1 MATNIIIDCDP
12 GCDDAIA
19 LIAALHHPELN
30 VLGITSIG
38 GNVDPV
44 KTQKNALGI
53 CALVNRTDVP
63 VYAGC
68 DRPLVKRAVLA
79 DDVHGETGVQGLVLP
94 FDRASSAHTDMDAA
108 DFILATTASNKD
120 VTLIVI
126 GPMTNIATAFLRDN
140 SLPARVKQ
148 IVTMGAA
155 FGNPGGNI
163 NDGKAEFNI
172 FCDPHAAKIV
182 YDNFSNITVMP
193 LDVTHR
199 TLQDAAFRGSLM
211 GIGTQG
217 ANVANMLAAYAET
230 YPADDMAARKVS
242 PLHDFHTVAF
252 MVAPTMYRLQAGR
265 VDVTTEGPNEGQTI
279 LREGAATSPHRVA
292 LGVDSAQFFNV
303 LHASMARAIP

>member
-1 MATNIIIDCDP
+1 MASKIIIDTDP

-19 LIAALHHPELN
+19 LIAALRNPEFD

-38 GNVDPV
+38 GNVDPL

-68 DRPLVKRAVLA
+68 DKPLVKRAVLA
-79 DDVHGETGVQGLVLP
+79 DDVHGETGVQGLLLP
-94 FDRASSAHTDMDAA
+94 FDRAAAARTYMDAA
-108 DFILATTASNKD
+108 DFILSATKDHDD

-140 SLPARVKQ
+140 TLPSRVKQ

-163 NDGKAEFNI
+163 NNDKAEFNI

-182 YDNFSNITVMP
+182 YDNFSGITVLP

-199 TLQDAAFRGSLM
+199 TLQDDQFRKTVA
-211 GIGTQG
+211 GIGTEG
-217 ANVANMLAAYAET
+217 ANIANMLESYAAT
-230 YPADDMAARKVS
+230 YPADDMAAGRVS

-252 MVAPTMYRLQAGR
+252 MLEPAIYSLRAGR
-265 VDVTTEGPNEGQTI
+265 VNVTTAGPNEGQTI
-279 LREGAATSPHRVA
+279 LREDVDGGPHHVA
-292 LGVDSAQFFNV
+292 LRVDRAGFFKV
-303 LHASMARAIP
+303 LETAMRCSIP

>member
-1 MATNIIIDCDP
+1 MASKIIIDTDP
-12 GCDDAIA
+12 GCDDTIA
-19 LIAALHHPELN
+19 LIAALRHPDFE

-38 GNVDPV
+38 GNVDPL

-68 DRPLVKRAVLA
+68 DKPLVKRAVLA
-79 DDVHGETGVQGLVLP
+79 DDVHGESGVQGLVLP
-94 FDRASSAHTDMDAA
+94 FDRVSFGRTDKDAA
-108 DFILATTASNKD
+108 DFILSATKDHDD

-126 GPMTNIATAFLRDN
+126 GPMTNIATAYLRDN
-140 SLPARVKQ
+140 TLSKRVKQ

-163 NDGKAEFNI
+163 NNDKAEFNI

-182 YDNFSNITVMP
+182 YDNFSGMTVLP

-199 TLQDAAFRGSLM
+199 TLQDAAFRKTLVT
-211 GIGTQG
+211 IGTQG
-217 ANVANMLAAYAET
+217 ANVANMLEAYAAT
-230 YPADDMAARKVS
+230 YPADDMAAGHKS

-252 MVAPTMYRLQAGR
+252 MLDPDMYSLRAGR
-265 VDVTTEGPNEGQTI
+265 VNVTISGANEGQTI
-279 LREGAATSPHRVA
+279 LREDVDGGPHHVA
-292 LGVDSAQFFNV
+292 LGVDSARFFKV
-303 LHASMARAIP
+303 LGASMERSIP